1 MKHALDEKDRR
12 ILKEMQRDSSRPVAE
27 IAESVSLSQNACWRR
42 IKRVEDDGVIARRVA
57 LLDREKLNLGLQVF
71 IAIRTRSHTAEWLD
85 LFKRAVQDIPEI
97 TGVYRMSG
105 ETDYLL
111 RASVPDMKAYD
122 ELYQRIIARIELEDV
137 SSSFVMETI
146 KETTELPLSYL

>member
-1 MKHALDEKDRR
+1 MNIDALDRK
-12 ILKEMQRDSSRPVAE
+12 ILGALQRDASKPAEQVGEEIGLSR
-27 IAESVSLSQNACWRR
+27 NACWRR
-42 IKRVEDDGVIARRVA
+42 IKRLEENGVIARRVA
-57 LLDREKLNLGLQVF
+57 LLDAGSLNLGLTVF
-71 IAIRTRSHTAEWLD
+71 VAIRTRSHTSDWLET
-85 LFKRAVQDIPEI
+85 FKLAVRDIPEI

-122 ELYQRIIARIELEDV
+122 GLYRRLIAKIELEDV

-146 KETTELPLSYL
+146 KETTELPLGYA